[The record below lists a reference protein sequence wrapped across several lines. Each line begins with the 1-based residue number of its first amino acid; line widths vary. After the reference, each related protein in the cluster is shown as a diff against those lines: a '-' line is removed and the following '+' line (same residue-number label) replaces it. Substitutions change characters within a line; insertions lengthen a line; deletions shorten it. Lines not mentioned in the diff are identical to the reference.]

1 MVKRCA
7 AQLRGHDQGCAFFNF
22 LLIIELIYLCQYSL
36 FFWEGGVGERSIS
49 LRKLIHATLAIFRRT
64 GGAHLDTLIRMV
76 RLLFSSMALAGTQL
90 LDGLHFDFP
99 TLHLIQN
106 NSTKL
111 RCTAPTKGRYG
122 LPSVHRRYALLDG
135 ANNWIV

>member
-1 MVKRCA
+1 M
-7 AQLRGHDQGCAFFNF
+7 
-22 LLIIELIYLCQYSL
+22 
-36 FFWEGGVGERSIS
+36 GERSIS
-49 LRKLIHATLAIFRRT
+49 LRKLIHATPAIFRRT

-76 RLLFSSMALAGTQL
+76 RLLFSSMTLAGTQL

-106 NSTKL
+106 NFIKL

-122 LPSVHRRYALLDG
+122 LASVHRRYTLLDG
-135 ANNWIV
+135 ANNWTV